1 MIVQMTK
8 MIAAG
13 IRMPTKEDQHSH
25 TFYEEGDV
33 KAWESCHR
41 KREDV
46 KSNVQKGDMYNA
58 FIEVA
63 ERSCLGDVSDTNDKR
78 FVFPAPR
85 Q

>member
-1 MIVQMTK
+1 MIVQMIK

-13 IRMPTKEDQHSH
+13 IRMPTKEDQYSH

-46 KSNVQKGDMYNA
+46 KSNVQKGDMY
-58 FIEVA
+58 V
-63 ERSCLGDVSDTNDKR
+63 
-78 FVFPAPR
+78 
-85 Q
+85 